1 MLIIKKI
8 KTQVTEEKVFTNDVF
23 EYAYIQNVQRILKFQ
38 WINRKI
44 QISKIFDLILGCQRH
59 SDNK

>member
-1 MLIIKKI
+1 M
-8 KTQVTEEKVFTNDVF
+8 TEEKVFTNDVF

>member
-44 QISKIFDLILGCQRH
+44 QISKIFDLILGCHRH